1 MRWFIYLPLALAFEV
16 LAKLLSPLLPLFAR
30 PAEGW
35 CDNGSRWL
43 LEPRLPD
50 WLAWFQT
57 PDNSLWGD
65 TGWRTIH
72 CPNHFDSYLGMALWL
87 WRNSAC
93 GFARSVLA
101 RTVQLA
107 DVTYA
112 GNPRTSHAGP
122 YGVFRA
128 RAKGAWQFKWA
139 APVPGTGWV
148 VQLNLGWQINS
159 MIESGQ
165 LVDLCH
171 YKMSPKVKRRV

>member
-1 MRWFIYLPLALAFEV
+1 MRWFAFLPLALAFDL
-16 LAKLLSPLLPLFAR
+16 LARVVAPVLPLFAVKR
-30 PAEGW
+30 EGW

-43 LEPRLPD
+43 SEPRLPA
-50 WLAWFQT
+50 WLAWFDT

-65 TGWRTIH
+65 SGWRTIH
-72 CPNHFDSYLGMALWL
+72 CPNHFDAYLGMVLWL

-93 GFARSVLA
+93 GFARSVMA

-107 DVTYA
+107 DVTYT

-122 YGVFRA
+122 YGLFRA

-159 MIESGQ
+159 MVESGQ
-165 LVDLCH
+165 PVDLCH
-171 YKMSPKVKRRV
+171 YKMSPKIKRRT